1 MKPIIFHT
9 NLKINFNNCAQTDS
23 NSKKV
28 REKNQLKQRQLFFI
42 IFILKVL
49 LEYRMPY
56 DHMYPSLFSV
66 IPLLLLITPFFFLTS
81 SPPIPNAFFHFLLLL
96 QKSGAG
102 IQSCYMFTAEAAM
115 CYLEHRLSQSS
126 SPTSNF
132 FLFSLCAF
140 IVNDSV
146 LHKQI
151 FIQVYRAHILSIVS
165 HSFSFSIILLIIP
178 LCFPRQF
185 ASTFLLYMHI

>member
-28 REKNQLKQRQLFFI
+28 RERDQLKQRQLFFI

-81 SPPIPNAFFHFLLLL
+81 SPPIPMPFFIF
-96 QKSGAG
+96 
-102 IQSCYMFTAEAAM
+102 AAVIEVW
-115 CYLEHRLSQSS
+115 CRY
-126 SPTSNF
+126 P
-132 FLFSLCAF
+132 
-140 IVNDSV
+140 
-146 LHKQI
+146 K
-151 FIQVYRAHILSIVS
+151 
-165 HSFSFSIILLIIP
+165 
-178 LCFPRQF
+178 
-185 ASTFLLYMHI
+185 LLYVYS

>member
-66 IPLLLLITPFFFLTS
+66 IPLLLLITSFFFLTS
-81 SPPIPNAFFHFLLLL
+81 SPPIPMPFFIFAAVIEVWCRYPKLLYVYSWSSNVLSGTQAFIELLSNLQLLPFFHCVHSLWMIL
-96 QKSGAG
+96 
-102 IQSCYMFTAEAAM
+102 CYI
-115 CYLEHRLSQSS
+115 S
-126 SPTSNF
+126 
-132 FLFSLCAF
+132 
-140 IVNDSV
+140 
-146 LHKQI
+146 K
-151 FIQVYRAHILSIVS
+151 
-165 HSFSFSIILLIIP
+165 FSFKYIE
-178 LCFPRQF
+178 
-185 ASTFLLYMHI
+185 HIYWA